1 MNTPRAIVFD
11 LDGTLID
18 SRGDIVAAV
27 NHALVKSGREA
38 LPAATIARFIGDGA
52 RVLLAKSARIDA
64 SGGAAAE
71 RSLDALVADYTEYYS
86 AHPLDFT
93 RWIDGAFEA
102 LEAIRARGDLK
113 TALCTNKP
121 RAITTAVLAA
131 LDAAGSFDASYAGG
145 DGPERKPSP
154 EPLRRIAESLSVPTA
169 ELVMVGDGPQ
179 DILAGRA
186 AGCRT
191 VGLLSGFQP
200 LSRVLEARPDI
211 TLESMSEL
219 PGIVRR
225 WCDATARLSARRG

>member
-1 MNTPRAIVFD
+1 MNAPRGIVFD

-64 SGGAAAE
+64 SGGAGAGA
-71 RSLDALVADYTEYYS
+71 LDALVADYTEYYS

-93 RWIDGAFEA
+93 RWIDGALEA

-131 LDAAGSFDASYAGG
+131 LDVAGSFDASYAGG

-154 EPLRRIAESLSVPTA
+154 EPLRRIAEALSVSTA

-179 DILAGRA
+179 DVLAGRA

-200 LSRVLEARPDI
+200 MSRVLEARPDI
-211 TLESMSEL
+211 TIESMSEL